1 MCHKNQRK
9 KFLKYSNK
17 INFLKYSN
25 KSSDP
30 RLELNSYF
38 WLVML
43 EIPKGVSFFCMLN
56 MRQHCDFIKKEEDI
70 DDGLYVVSNV
80 KSCKREFSRGLC
92 WLLITIE
99 QTD

>member
-1 MCHKNQRK
+1 M
-9 KFLKYSNK
+9 
-17 INFLKYSN
+17 ILKYSN

-43 EIPKGVSFFCMLN
+43 EIPKGVSFICMLN
-56 MRQHCDFIKKEEDI
+56 IRQHDDFIKKKEEDNG
-70 DDGLYVVSNV
+70 DGLYVVSNV
-80 KSCKREFSRGLC
+80 KSCKRQFSRGLC